1 MNQSG
6 NALMLR
12 ATTAM
17 PNQYGLGALLTM
29 AFAPVVEMRCDKKRK
44 RYTGFLSGLG

>member
-1 MNQSG
+1 MGMNQSG

-29 AFAPVVEMRCDKKRK
+29 VFAPCVELRCDRNNKR
-44 RYTGFLSGLG
+44 